1 MDSISGL
8 DIKKLLTIFR
18 ELNNL
23 DTAQDFFSVFVQLV
37 LLYLVLVSKITVSR
51 YQQRTDA
58 SEAALPPGGSV
69 EH

>member
-37 LLYLVLVSKITVSR
+37 LLYLVLVSKIAVSR
-51 YQQRTDA
+51 YQQSFIR
-58 SEAALPPGGSV
+58 
-69 EH
+69 